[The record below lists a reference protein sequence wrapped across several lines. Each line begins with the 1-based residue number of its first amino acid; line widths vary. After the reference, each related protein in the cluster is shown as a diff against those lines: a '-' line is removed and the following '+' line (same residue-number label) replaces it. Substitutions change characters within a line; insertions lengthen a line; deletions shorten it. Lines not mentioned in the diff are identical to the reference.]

1 MNLLALNSRNGNH
14 RHFRAGDVRPS
25 HRCHGAAAA
34 RHRTV
39 GLVGALHHRWT
50 RDRAAHH
57 VLHASPPRPLPSR
70 MELTEAS

>member
-57 VLHASPPRPLPSR
+57 VLHASPPRPLPS
-70 MELTEAS
+70 